1 MGRDRRLVF
10 TISTGRAGTRHLAF
24 CLGLFRDVEA
34 RHEPHPKFSDVL
46 RRALEEPGAAR
57 EFWTDRKLPRIARGR
72 LPIYAETSH
81 VVCKGFLESLLEL
94 GHRPHLIHVHR
105 DPRSVALSLW
115 RLDTVP
121 GRTRRG
127 IKYYLGP
134 RDPGVLPLRWRA
146 PRPPH
151 DYQLCF
157 WYCLEI
163 ERRARDLVAR
173 QHSLGIRVHDLP
185 LSALAGFPDVLA
197 LGRSLELGPPRRLAA
212 LRFRA
217 RHKSHANSRGEKKLD
232 RDLPPETLT
241 ELEQEVLEAVERP

>member
-1 MGRDRRLVF
+1 MDAARRLVF
-10 TISTGRAGTRHLAF
+10 TVTTGRAGTRHLAF

-34 RHEPHPKFSDVL
+34 RHEPPPKFSDVL
-46 RRALEEPGAAR
+46 RTALEEPEAAR
-57 EFWTDRKLPRIARGR
+57 EFWARQKLPRIARGR
-72 LPIYAETSH
+72 RPIYAETSH
-81 VVCKGFLESLLEL
+81 LVCKGFLESLIEL
-94 GHRPHLIHVHR
+94 GHRPDLIHVHR

-134 RDPGVLPLRWRA
+134 RDPGVLPLRWTSR
-146 PRPPH
+146 RPPH

-173 QHSLGIRVHDLP
+173 QHELGIRVHELP
-185 LSALAGFPDVLA
+185 LSSLAGFPDVLA
-197 LGRSLELGPPRRLAA
+197 LGRRLELGPPRRLAA

-217 RHKSHANSRGEKKLD
+217 LRRGHANARREKKLS
-232 RDLPPETLT
+232 RDLTPEVLS
-241 ELEQEVLEAVERP
+241 ELEQEVLAAVGGS